1 MPETR
6 KGINRADRTHT
17 ILFFGALTPED
28 VFMYCED
35 LFESIDVITYFRNGK
50 LIPLKFRW
58 NGRIY
63 KVKQVNGSW
72 KENQGYGRQY
82 HFSVQA
88 DGSDCFEL
96 LFDTSDF
103 SWQLARVCLD
113 G

>member
-1 MPETR
+1 MIPAAGTQ
-6 KGINRADRTHT
+6 NRLIFR
-17 ILFFGALTPED
+17 ALNPED

-35 LFESIDVITYFRNGK
+35 LFEPIDVITFFRSGK

-58 NGRIY
+58 NGRVY

-96 LFDTSDF
+96 LFDSSDF
-103 SWQLARVCLD
+103 SWQLARVCLE